1 MAPKSD
7 WRLTDFVTAYIWLT
21 LHEEEPLQRASL
33 RRQCFLF
40 STPPINVGID
50 NYFKNNDAF
59 LQTCIPI
66 PLRRREE
73 LSPYLILFF
82 RQTFF
87 QSHFVFAN
95 NMRAGSLRPAS
106 YHIILY
112 TIKYNNQKSLMDV
125 MRILEGI

>member
-21 LHEEEPLQRASL
+21 LYEEEPLQRAS
-33 RRQCFLF
+33 
-40 STPPINVGID
+40 TPNINVGID
-50 NYFKNNDAF
+50 NYFKYNDAF

-73 LSPYLILFF
+73 LSLFF

-106 YHIILY
+106 YHISY

>member
-1 MAPKSD
+1 M
-7 WRLTDFVTAYIWLT
+7 
-21 LHEEEPLQRASL
+21 
-33 RRQCFLF
+33 RRNHYNERRFLF
-40 STPPINVGID
+40 STPNINVGID
-50 NYFKNNDAF
+50 NYFKYNDAF

-73 LSPYLILFF
+73 LSLFF

-106 YHIILY
+106 YHISY